1 MSTTP
6 TIGGVLDR
14 LARCQ
19 VQPDPFP
26 HFVLDG
32 FLPDAD
38 ASAVLAWLERQ
49 ARWLVQERSFYVQY
63 SCTNADDLRS
73 GPLAGLCSAASLN
86 ALAAGLGDL
95 FDVEL
100 EAANVHVEA
109 HRLDPGQGIGVHN
122 DNPRFGTES
131 VRVVLHFG
139 RVFNN
144 DDGGH
149 LVLLSEPDPAAVCAV
164 ICPLHNSAAGFFLSE
179 RSYHAVSDV
188 RSGVRYSVVLGFYE
202 KGRAPLDV
210 RIEFGDVLSGRG
222 ALLAEPGVQSML
234 AAAERAGAVD
244 VDHGRGSLLDHFVDV
259 ASVLHR
265 WGCPPRVWRAGLF
278 HSIYGTVSVEGLMRR
293 DRRSTLRALI
303 GDEAENLVWLYA
315 TLSFGPATRNGSDDA
330 WIVSRR
336 DSGQEVLTGRDVVD
350 LNLLAWANRMAQ
362 EPTVELPL
370 SDLLDLDAVIAKL
383 EDDLPEGA
391 RRDLA
396 PIRHAALPW
405 VG

>member
-6 TIGGVLDR
+6 TMSGVLDR
-14 LARCQ
+14 LGRCQ
-19 VQPDPFP
+19 VQADPFP
-26 HFVLDG
+26 HFVIDG
-32 FLPDAD
+32 LLPDGV
-38 ASAVLAWLERQ
+38 ASAVLEWLERQ
-49 ARWLVQERSFYVQY
+49 AGWTVQERSFYVQY

-73 GPLAGLCSAASLN
+73 GPLAGVCSASSLD
-86 ALAAGLGDL
+86 ALAARLGEL

-100 EAANVHVEA
+100 ETANVHVEA
-109 HRLDPGQGIGVHN
+109 HRLVPGQGIGVHN

-139 RVFNN
+139 RVFH
-144 DDGGH
+144 DPDGGH

-188 RSGVRYSVVLGFYE
+188 KSGVRYSVVLGFYE
-202 KGRAPLDV
+202 KGRAPHDV
-210 RIEFGDVLSGRG
+210 RIEFGDVLSGRD
-222 ALLAEPGVQSML
+222 ALLAEPGVQPML
-234 AAAERAGAVD
+234 EAAERAGAVG
-244 VDHGRGSLLDHFVDV
+244 VDHGQGSLLDHFVDV

-265 WGCPPRVWRAGLF
+265 WGCPPRLWRAGLF
-278 HSIYGTVSVEGLMRR
+278 HSAYGTRSVKALLPR
-293 DRRSTLRALI
+293 DRRPTLRALI
-303 GDEAENLVWLYA
+303 GDDAERLVWLYA
-315 TLSFGPATRNGSDDA
+315 ILSFGRATRNGSDNA
-330 WIVSRR
+330 WLVARR

-350 LNLLAWANRMAQ
+350 LNLIAWANRISQ
-362 EPTVELPL
+362 EPAAELPL
-370 SDLLDLDAVIAKL
+370 SELLDLDAVIAKL

-396 PIRHAALPW
+396 LIRHAALPW